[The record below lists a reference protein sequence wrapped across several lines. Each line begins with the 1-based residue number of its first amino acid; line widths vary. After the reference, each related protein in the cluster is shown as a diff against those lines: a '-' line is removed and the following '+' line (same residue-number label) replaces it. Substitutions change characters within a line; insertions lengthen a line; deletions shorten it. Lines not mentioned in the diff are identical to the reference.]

1 MFPSALLNV
10 LYLASVLPAGVVMLG
25 AAKIQYPQYNGQDLE
40 LPVQLSSG
48 LRFGYKG
55 HHQ

>member
-1 MFPSALLNV
+1 MFPSALLNM
-10 LYLASVLPAGVVMLG
+10 LYLASVLPAGGVMLG

-55 HHQ
+55 HH